1 MGKLIYQKCLVSIPS
16 HGSVVWVKIITF
28 LLSFNGDRS
37 FFLSDEDFV
46 GSVNS
51 GRWFLSTIENLE
63 IAELAVCAVS
73 TTNFFRT
80 SVRYINSG

>member
-37 FFLSDEDFV
+37 FFLSDED
-46 GSVNS
+46 
-51 GRWFLSTIENLE
+51 L
-63 IAELAVCAVS
+63 
-73 TTNFFRT
+73 
-80 SVRYINSG
+80 SVRLILVGGFYKLSRIWK